1 MTDTRCDLG
10 VPDERLAI
18 IVARPSSGELAITV
32 STGVGCVPDN
42 GSRLEALIAGSR
54 TR

>member
-18 IVARPSSGELAITV
+18 IVARRSGGELGVTV
-32 STGVGCVPDN
+32 SIGAGCVPDN